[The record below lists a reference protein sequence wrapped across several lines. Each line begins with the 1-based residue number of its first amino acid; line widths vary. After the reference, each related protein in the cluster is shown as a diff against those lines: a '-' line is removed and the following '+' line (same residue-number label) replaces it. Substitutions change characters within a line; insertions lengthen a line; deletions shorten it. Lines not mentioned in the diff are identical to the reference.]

1 LNLGILGGTF
11 DPPHIGHLIV
21 AEQARAQLQLD
32 EVWFAPAGQP
42 PHKRNRKVSKAEHRV
57 AMTRLAIADNPH
69 FKLCLADIKRPG
81 PHYSTDLMRLLRL
94 QHPRN
99 QWYFIIGGDSLAD
112 LPNWHQPQQF
122 VQLARLAVAHRPGF
136 QPDLA
141 ALEQTIPGLSQRV
154 AWVNSPLV
162 YVSSSDLRARAR
174 QGLPLHYVVPGEV
187 EAYVQQ
193 HRLYA

>member
-1 LNLGILGGTF
+1 VNIGVLGGTF

-42 PHKRNRKVSKAEHRV
+42 PHKRNRKVSEAKHRV
-57 AMTRLAIADNPH
+57 TMTRLAIADNPC
-69 FKLCLADIKRPG
+69 FKLCLTDIERPG
-81 PHYSTDLMRLLRL
+81 PHYSTDLMRLLRQ

-141 ALEQTIPGLSQRV
+141 ALEQTIPGLRERV

-174 QGLPLHYVVPGEV
+174 QGLPLRYVVPREV

-193 HRLYA
+193 NHLYR

>member
-1 LNLGILGGTF
+1 
-11 DPPHIGHLIV
+11 
-21 AEQARAQLQLD
+21 
-32 EVWFAPAGQP
+32 
-42 PHKRNRKVSKAEHRV
+42 
-57 AMTRLAIADNPH
+57 
-69 FKLCLADIKRPG
+69 
-81 PHYSTDLMRLLRL
+81 MRLLRQ

-122 VQLARLAVAHRPGF
+122 VQLAHLAVAHRPGF

-141 ALEQTIPGLSQRV
+141 ALEQTIPGLRERV

-174 QGLPLHYVVPGEV
+174 QGLPLRYVVPREV
-187 EAYVQQ
+187 EAYVQ
-193 HRLYA
+193 HNRLYA